1 MARKSRKA
9 AAVVTAPE
17 IDVTCR
23 AAVYVR
29 LSVESKYSHSE
40 SINTQQMIIAQYLEK
55 NPEISVYDTYIDNGA
70 TGTNFHRPAFQQ
82 MLSDIEAGCVNC
94 VIVKDLSRLGRNS
107 IDTGYYI
114 EHYFRSRNIRFIAI
128 NEQYDTADPDDAHS
142 GIMIPLRNM
151 INEAYA
157 LDIGRKIKAQQRQAM
172 KDGKFVGGRAPY
184 GYLKAPDDCH
194 QLIID
199 PVAAPVVRQIFQ
211 WASEGE
217 GLNTIVLRLNK
228 AGYLAPSYYKKSQG
242 TISNEKL
249 LGNGNWQT
257 WTVKKILRS
266 EVYTG
271 DLVQGQT
278 KIIDHRQV
286 KAARDEWTVVRG
298 THEAIISRELFD
310 AVQKNLDHAAAK
322 REQTEVRSYTPNIL
336 RGKVF
341 CAHCGGNLHRMRC
354 PRKKGAD
361 RYAFHCISNSR
372 VGKKNCPGV
381 FIYEESLLTSL
392 ADMIQEELNT
402 ALGQYSLSLAQT
414 AHLASERAKL
424 KEKIASRRRDTHRLR
439 ESIRGL
445 YEHLVEGI
453 LSKDEY
459 FSLKGSYETKI
470 EQLAAEI
477 GQLES
482 GVAAID
488 RQIEEYRTLEK
499 DAEDIRRN
507 RELTAELIDRL
518 IDRIEVSKDKKL
530 TVRFKFRSEFESCEE
545 VLEQCRN
552 MK

>member
-1 MARKSRKA
+1 M
-9 AAVVTAPE
+9 
-17 IDVTCR
+17 
-23 AAVYVR
+23 
-29 LSVESKYSHSE
+29 
-40 SINTQQMIIAQYLEK
+40 
-55 NPEISVYDTYIDNGA
+55 
-70 TGTNFHRPAFQQ
+70 
-82 MLSDIEAGCVNC
+82 
-94 VIVKDLSRLGRNS
+94 
-107 IDTGYYI
+107 
-114 EHYFRSRNIRFIAI
+114 
-128 NEQYDTADPDDAHS
+128 
-142 GIMIPLRNM
+142 
-151 INEAYA
+151 
-157 LDIGRKIKAQQRQAM
+157 
-172 KDGKFVGGRAPY
+172 
-184 GYLKAPDDCH
+184 
-194 QLIID
+194 
-199 PVAAPVVRQIFQ
+199 
-211 WASEGE
+211 
-217 GLNTIVLRLNK
+217 
-228 AGYLAPSYYKKSQG
+228 
-242 TISNEKL
+242 
-249 LGNGNWQT
+249 
-257 WTVKKILRS
+257 
-266 EVYTG
+266 
-271 DLVQGQT
+271 
-278 KIIDHRQV
+278 
-286 KAARDEWTVVRG
+286 VRG

-482 GVAAID
+482 GIAAID